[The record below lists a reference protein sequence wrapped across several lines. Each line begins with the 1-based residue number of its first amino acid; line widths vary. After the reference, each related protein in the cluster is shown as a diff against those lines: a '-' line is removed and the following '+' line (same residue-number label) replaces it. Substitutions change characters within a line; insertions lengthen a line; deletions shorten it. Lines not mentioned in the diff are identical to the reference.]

1 MADHPNPCPIPAWA
15 VAHPFPFTGERLSHG
30 MGQGFGWSAIS
41 APTGSCCPMGWDG
54 FPLPLWWAS
63 QLPSCLGRDGGPPS
77 NNTTTTAPPRC
88 GPKLPLSLGVDQSN
102 TGNRMPTG
110 PTAHGTTKAI
120 TGTSIN
126 INTFA
131 TLSLLLPPA
140 IDDEGTATH

>member
-1 MADHPNPCPIPAWA
+1 
-15 VAHPFPFTGERLSHG
+15 
-30 MGQGFGWSAIS
+30 
-41 APTGSCCPMGWDG
+41 MGWDG

-63 QLPSCLGRDGGPPS
+63 QLPSCLGRDGGPPKQQHNYNCPAQVWTNS
-77 NNTTTTAPPRC
+77 TTAPLEVWTKAIPVIEC
-88 GPKLPLSLGVDQSN
+88 QLGP
-102 TGNRMPTG
+102 M
-110 PTAHGTTKAI
+110 AHGTTKAI